1 MGYRGFAY
9 ALDFCGGTTK
19 RSLTSAEL
27 APRVPLLHLSGQ
39 GDLPTCPVR
48 EGKRPMSRAEVSADP
63 TVLPWY
69 FPNQVI
75 LNRNRN
81 PELVEITKTGNLV
94 LSMKLF

>member
-1 MGYRGFAY
+1 VQQILARQRG
-9 ALDFCGGTTK
+9 K
-19 RSLTSAEL
+19 RGIVASLMLWIFVGEQQKRPLTS
-27 APRVPLLHLSGQ
+27 
-39 GDLPTCPVR
+39 
-48 EGKRPMSRAEVSADP
+48 AEVSADP

-94 LSMKLF
+94 SRMKLF

>member
-1 MGYRGFAY
+1 MGHRGFTY

-27 APRVPLLHLSGQ
+27 APRVPLL
-39 GDLPTCPVR
+39 
-48 EGKRPMSRAEVSADP
+48 
-63 TVLPWY
+63 PWY
-69 FPNQVI
+69 FLNQVI

-94 LSMKLF
+94 LRMKLF